1 MGVLDSYI
9 QVGIE
14 SAWGTEKTTDMK
26 KVPVKGYGVVPELQT
41 FNSEMQAGAAGV
53 SAIFNGAVLND
64 GSFGSELTY
73 NGLDW
78 LYYLLFGTKA
88 VAGNG
93 TTVSYTKTFSPNT
106 SIPSATIQKSLGNVP
121 SGKVYTDLGVK
132 CNVMEVAFDAAA
144 GIGQITAELTSKQ
157 EKGTSGGD
165 NPSATGLTTITPIPI
180 QLAAE
185 ATIWNPGIASG
196 TTPDTRFCVLSGRI
210 RYDRRLPPGPVCLG
224 SVTPRERRPNKPMLV
239 TAQLRV
245 LFDSGDLYELFKLK
259 GANTAFRMKWVG
271 AATGLA
277 DAAAYTTDFLI
288 TRSRL
293 KKALPAL
300 DTSADDVIADILIEG
315 YGTGG
320 SGVTAEPANITTINL
335 ESGAYLA

>member
-9 QVGIE
+9 QLGIE
-14 SAWGTEKTTDMK
+14 SAWGTERTTGLK

-41 FNSEMQAGAAGV
+41 FASEMQAGAAGV
-53 SAIFNGAVLND
+53 TAIFNGAVLND
-64 GSFGSELTY
+64 GSFGAELTY
-73 NGLDW
+73 NALDW
-78 LYYLLFGTKA
+78 LYYLLLGTKN

-93 TTVSYTKTFSPNT
+93 TTVSYTKIFSPAT
-106 SIPSATIQKSLGNVP
+106 TTPSATIQKSLGNIP
-121 SGKVYTDLGVK
+121 TGKVYTDLGVK

-165 NPSATGLTTITPIPI
+165 TASSSGLTTITPIPI

-185 ATIWNPGIASG
+185 ATIWNPGISTG

-210 RYDRRLPPGPVCLG
+210 RYDRRLPPGPICLG
-224 SVTPRERRPNKPMLV
+224 SVTPRERRPNKPILV
-239 TAQLRV
+239 TANLRV
-245 LFDSGDLYELFKLK
+245 LFDSGDLYELFKAK

-271 AATGLA
+271 AVTGLA
-277 DAAAYTTDFLI
+277 DAASYTTDFLI

-293 KKALPAL
+293 KKAMPAL
-300 DTSADDVIADILIEG
+300 DTGADDVIADIVLEG
-315 YGTGG
+315 YGNAGADA
-320 SGVTAEPANITTINL
+320 TAEPCNITTVNL